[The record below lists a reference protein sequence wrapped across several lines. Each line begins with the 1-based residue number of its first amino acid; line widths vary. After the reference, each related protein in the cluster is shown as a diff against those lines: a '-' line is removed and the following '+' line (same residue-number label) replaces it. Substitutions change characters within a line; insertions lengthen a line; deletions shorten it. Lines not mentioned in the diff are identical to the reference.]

1 MYSAYGS
8 YKPTLI
14 LLYIWVLLRVAGET
28 FGFIHIEAAA
38 LGLPVLGFDMGAN
51 RESIVYSSSGGG
63 SSGCSSSTGSS
74 SSATT
79 TLNTGSNNSTYNLIQ
94 YRPKRAVEDLSLAIF
109 RVFIHSLYE
118 NSNSSHT
125 NYTKYINKTQKI
137 IKKKRKN
144 KASICE
150 CLKPVFTH
158 WNVKQHSY
166 ALIQA
171 LQILLL

>member
-1 MYSAYGS
+1 MYSAFGS
-8 YKPTLI
+8 YKPTLT
-14 LLYIWVLLRVAGET
+14 LLYIWVLLCVAGET

-51 RESIVYSSSGGG
+51 RESIVY
-63 SSGCSSSTGSS
+63 GSS
-74 SSATT
+74 SSSCCSGTSSSS
-79 TLNTGSNNSTYNLIQ
+79 SNSSSSSSSSTYNLIK